1 MASRR
6 VEADFRARCCFE
18 TKRELR
24 DRLQKV
30 EQRESSYTDS
40 IAALV
45 EQQRFWGSYKA
56 LPMATAALEACSG
69 LVGRAFSAAVV
80 KTEND
85 TVSGVLSPGRSCGRT
100 SRRRARPWCP

>member
-6 VEADFRARCCFE
+6 IEADFRARCCFE

-40 IAALV
+40 IVAFV
-45 EQQRFWGSYKA
+45 EQQRSGALTA

>member
-40 IAALV
+40 IVALLSSNV
-45 EQQRFWGSYKA
+45 
-56 LPMATAALEACSG
+56 PG
-69 LVGRAFSAAVV
+69 LYQPPTPNGDCGPR
-80 KTEND
+80 
-85 TVSGVLSPGRSCGRT
+85 GV
-100 SRRRARPWCP
+100 

>member
-24 DRLQKV
+24 DRRQKV

-45 EQQRFWGSYKA
+45 EQQRFWG
-56 LPMATAALEACSG
+56 
-69 LVGRAFSAAVV
+69 F
-80 KTEND
+80 
-85 TVSGVLSPGRSCGRT
+85 
-100 SRRRARPWCP
+100 